1 MRQKKYRGIER
12 KLALW
17 GWGFNIP
24 SLLFFAVFS
33 FAPIIYAIYTSLYDK
48 RVLSLKAPNFVG
60 LKNYIDIFTNKG
72 IGFLDSLKSSAI
84 FSFGAFFPLVIFSLV
99 FSVLVYNN
107 YKPSTQRKFEILWYT
122 PAVISSVV
130 ATTIW
135 MLIFDPRGLGNQ
147 VVNFIMNTP
156 GVDHRWTSNPSMLR
170 FVTIMVYFWK
180 YIGYYIVLFI
190 TGLGTI
196 PGTLYEA
203 ARIDGAATYRIFW
216 KFVIPLSKPILMTV
230 GVFEAFSYWNSWYE
244 NLIYTD
250 SNHRRLFTLQYV
262 LYNME
267 KNVSFVTT
275 NDNISGLTASRIPS
289 ESLRMAL
296 AVVIILPIILT
307 FPFFR
312 KYFEKG
318 LTAGALK

>member
-1 MRQKKYRGIER
+1 MRKKEDTGKY
-12 KLALW
+12 
-17 GWGFNIP
+17 
-24 SLLFFAVFS
+24 
-33 FAPIIYAIYTSLYDK
+33 
-48 RVLSLKAPNFVG
+48 
-60 LKNYIDIFTNKG
+60 NYIRGLGKRADLAACA
-72 IGFLDSLKSSAI
+72 GFILL
-84 FSFGAFFPLVIFSLV
+84 
-99 FSVLVYNN
+99 SVLVILPIVLITAVSLTSEDAIVNSGYSFFPGEWSLDAYRYLAGNIGN
-107 YKPSTQRKFEILWYT
+107 ILQAFIITVLITVTGTMLSLFLIATMSFALSQRDFRYRKLFTVIVMIPMFFGGGLAASYAVNTQIFALKNTFLALVLPTACSGWYIIVMRTFFMHSIPEEIL
-122 PAVISSVV
+122 
-130 ATTIW
+130 
-135 MLIFDPRGLGNQ
+135 
-147 VVNFIMNTP
+147 
-156 GVDHRWTSNPSMLR
+156 
-170 FVTIMVYFWK
+170 
-180 YIGYYIVLFI
+180 
-190 TGLGTI
+190 
-196 PGTLYEA
+196 EA
-203 ARIDGAATYRIFW
+203 ARIDGASTYRIFW

>member
-1 MRQKKYRGIER
+1 MRQKKYKGIER
-12 KLALW
+12 KLAIW

-24 SLLFFAVFS
+24 SLVFFAIFS
-33 FAPIIYAIYTSLYDK
+33 FAPIIYAFYTSLYDK
-48 RVLSLKAPNFVG
+48 RVLSLKIPPFVG

-84 FSFGAFFPLVIFSLV
+84 FSFGAFFPLVIFSLL

-107 YKPSTQRKFEILWYT
+107 FKPSSQRKFEILWYT

-156 GVDHRWTSNPSMLR
+156 GVDHKWTINPNMLR
-170 FVTIMVYFWK
+170 FCTIMVYFWK

-196 PGTLYEA
+196 PGTVYEA
-203 ARIDGAATYRIFW
+203 AKIDGASRVQCFTRITL
-216 KFVIPLSKPILMTV
+216 PLLKPTISLVSVLCLIHCLKTFSTQYMFYQSGAPLKPINVISL
-230 GVFEAFSYWNSWYE
+230 S
-244 NLIYTD
+244 IYT
-250 SNHRRLFTLQYV
+250 TGI
-262 LYNME
+262 
-267 KNVSFVTT
+267 T
-275 NDNISGLTASRIPS
+275 NQRIGRACAMS
-289 ESLRMAL
+289 
-296 AVVIILPIILT
+296 IILFAIMIFLSI
-307 FPFFR
+307 
-312 KYFEKG
+312 
-318 LTAGALK
+318 AQLKLINTEDVDY

>member
-24 SLLFFAVFS
+24 SLVFFAVFS
-33 FAPIIYAIYTSLYDK
+33 FAPIFYAIYTSLYDK

-84 FSFGAFFPLVIFSLV
+84 FSFGAFFPLVIFSLL

-107 YKPSTQRKFEILWYT
+107 YKASTQRKFEILWYT

-147 VVNFIMNTP
+147 VVNFILNTP

-170 FVTIMVYFWK
+170 FCTIMVYFWK

-203 ARIDGAATYRIFW
+203 ARIDGASRMQCFRRITL
-216 KFVIPLSKPILMTV
+216 PLLKPTVSLVSVLCLIHCLKTFSTQYMFYQSGAPLKPINVISL
-230 GVFEAFSYWNSWYE
+230 S
-244 NLIYTD
+244 IYT
-250 SNHRRLFTLQYV
+250 TGI
-262 LYNME
+262 
-267 KNVSFVTT
+267 T
-275 NDNISGLTASRIPS
+275 NQRIGRACAMS
-289 ESLRMAL
+289 
-296 AVVIILPIILT
+296 IILFAAMIILSI
-307 FPFFR
+307 
-312 KYFEKG
+312 
-318 LTAGALK
+318 AQLKLINADDIDY